1 MNDQWKKNLTCAE
14 RCTIC
19 SEKLDKRDQ
28 RILSVY
34 SHQPIC
40 MTCKKEEEKQTDYAD
55 MSKSMISECI
65 RTTGKPYGDPE
76 GYCFHHFCPYKC

>member
-1 MNDQWKKNLTCAE
+1 MNEHWKKDLTCAE
-14 RCTIC
+14 RCTVC
-19 SEKLDKRDQ
+19 NKKLDKRDQ

-40 MTCKKEEEKQTDYAD
+40 MTCKNEEERQTDYAD
-55 MSKSMISECI
+55 MSKNMISECI

>member
-19 SEKLDKRDQ
+19 NEKLNKRDQ

-40 MTCKKEEEKQTDYAD
+40 MNCKKEEEKKTDYAD
-55 MSKSMISECI
+55 ISKSMISECI

>member
-1 MNDQWKKNLTCAE
+1 MTDEWQKELSCAE
-14 RCTIC
+14 IC
-19 SEKLDKRDQ
+19 ASCNDNMDKRAL

-40 MTCKKEEEKQTDYAD
+40 SDCKVEEEKRPDYEN
-55 MSKSMISECI
+55 MSRQMILECV